1 MVDWE
6 KKVRSIPLDWLLGE
20 DNPSVRYFTLRDLLG
35 QPVSDAQ
42 VVQAKAAIMQ
52 KGAVPSILAKQKP
65 GGYWG
70 KPEDYYEHSK
80 YKGTAHTMLI
90 LAQLGA
96 DAGDDRIQSMCE
108 FILKTAQDPKS
119 GGFSCRPLPTGAIDQ
134 CSIEP
139 CFTGNMTWALIQFG
153 YLQDARVQKAI
164 DWITTYQRF
173 DDKESRAPN
182 SWPYYLKDNCWGK
195 HTCHYAILHTLKA
208 LAAIPIKEHTPQIKT
223 KIAGAIEY
231 LLKHHIFRKSHNL
244 DKIAM
249 PNWLEFT
256 FPIMVYTD
264 LIEVLD
270 ILLDLGVHDECMHE
284 SIDIILSK
292 QNTEGQWLLERSYV
306 GRFLISFEKVGAS
319 SKWITFRALNVI
331 KKYFT

>member
-1 MVDWE
+1 MANWE
-6 KKVRSIPLDWLLGE
+6 KQVGRIPFDWLLGE

-35 QPVSDAQ
+35 HPESDAQ
-42 VVQAKAAIMQ
+42 VVQARAAIMQ

-70 KPEDYYEHSK
+70 KLEDYYEHSK
-80 YKGTAHTMLI
+80 YKGTAHTMLV

-96 DAGDDRIQSMCE
+96 DSGDDRIQSMCE
-108 FILKTAQDPKS
+108 FILKTAQDPIS
-119 GGFSCRPLPTGAIDQ
+119 GGFSCSPLPTGASDQ

-139 CFTGNMTWALIQFG
+139 CFTGNMIWALIHFG
-153 YLQDARVQKAI
+153 YLQDARIQKAI

-173 DDKESRAPN
+173 DDKETRAPN
-182 SWPYYLKDNCWGK
+182 RWPYYRKDNCWGK
-195 HTCHYAILHTLKA
+195 HTCHYAVLRTLKA
-208 LAAIPIKEHTPQIKT
+208 MAAIPLELRTPKVKT
-223 KIAGAIEY
+223 KIVEAVEY
-231 LLKHHIFRKSHNL
+231 LLKHRIFRKSHNL

-249 PNWLEFT
+249 QSWLEFT

-270 ILLDLGVHDECMHE
+270 ILLDLGVRDERMQE

-292 QNTEGQWLLERSYV
+292 QNAEGQWLLERSYV
-306 GRFLISFEKVGAS
+306 GRYLISFEKVGAP
-319 SKWITFRALNVI
+319 SKWITYRALKVI
-331 KKYFT
+331 KKYFS